1 MRKTSDNS
9 RRRDWNET
17 LREMPYVR
25 LAFAFLGGI
34 AWQCHVYTFHAPF
47 WPVTVLLFFL
57 FALTLFIPYCHHYAR
72 QWMGGLAGLLFLF
85 SAGITTI
92 QFQPQESKLPLQQN
106 IYIKAVVSE
115 KTTPGQRYLKT
126 PAVVLAYADSSGTH
140 PLREKSIFYLEPDSM
155 QALPVPGDTLIA
167 LARLS
172 ELPPPQNPGEFDY
185 RTYMKRRYVFT
196 SGFIRRTQYMTFP
209 AQTKSL
215 RNFPAQLRG
224 NTQQIFINKGLSGDE
239 FAVLNALTLG
249 DKKDLDQDL
258 RQAYSSSGATHIL
271 AVSGLHVGIIFAI
284 LSVLFSFLERKQN
297 GKLFKNILCIFCLWC
312 YAALVGFSPSVT
324 RATVMFSFVL
334 AGQMMRRSISIYNS
348 LAASAFFICLFRPFD
363 LFDTGFQLSY
373 CAVIS
378 IVYFQPAIYRLIYA
392 RHKITDY
399 FWQLLSVSFAAQ
411 IGTLPITLASFHQF
425 PNYFLLTNVFVIPLT
440 GVIVYL
446 SAALLATTWIPVAS
460 GLIALCLD
468 KSLWLLNHGVR
479 FIEQLP
485 HSVTTNIYISPP
497 QLCIMIVLALLFMLY
512 IETKNRRLLWISA
525 YLFIGFFALG
535 AWQSIQ
541 QRQQQFIAVY
551 NVKNT
556 SYIHFIH
563 GNHSVALRDSG
574 NVEETFDFNLKT
586 FFIRTGIAGKPA
598 VTLDIRHP
606 LNDATVQHLH
616 AYRNFIIFED
626 KLIKILHDEQ
636 PIFKQAAPVDYLIVT
651 ASAALRPAQ
660 ALALYQPKQVILDAS
675 VPAFRARQW
684 ASAASEQAVALHDV
698 KQQGAW
704 VTRMD
709 TNRHELNELNTN

>member
-1 MRKTSDNS
+1 VRKPSDHS
-9 RRRDWNET
+9 RRRRDWNET

-25 LAFAFLGGI
+25 LALAFLGGI
-34 AWQCHVYTFHAPF
+34 AWQCHAYPFHFHF

-57 FALTLFIPYCHHYAR
+57 FLLTLIIPYCHHYAH
-72 QWMGGLAGLLFLF
+72 QWISGLSGLLFLF
-85 SAGITTI
+85 AAGVTAV
-92 QFQPQESKLPLQQN
+92 QFQPQESRLPLQHD
-106 IYIKAVVSE
+106 IYIKAVAGE
-115 KTTPGQRYLKT
+115 TTAGQRYLKM

-140 PLREKSIFYLEPDSM
+140 ALREKTILYLEPDST
-155 QALPVPGDTLIA
+155 QPLPVPGDTL
-167 LARLS
+167 LTLVRLS

-185 RTYMKRRYVFT
+185 RTYMKRRHVFT
-196 SGFIRRTQYMTFP
+196 SGFIRRTHYTVVP

-215 RNFPAQLRG
+215 RNLPAQLRG
-224 NTQQIFINKGLSGDE
+224 NTQQIFATKGIADDE

-258 RQAYSSSGATHIL
+258 RQAYSASGATHIL

-284 LSVLFSFLERKQN
+284 LSILFSFLEKKQN

-334 AGQMMRRSISIYNS
+334 AGQMMRRHISIYNS
-348 LAASAFFICLFRPFD
+348 LAASAFFICLFCPFD

-378 IVYFQPAIYRLIYA
+378 IVYFQPAIYRLSYT

-425 PNYFLLTNVFVIPLT
+425 PNYFLLTNIFVIPLT

-446 SAALLATTWIPVAS
+446 SAALLTTAWIPAVS
-460 GLIALCLD
+460 DIIALCLD

-479 FIEQLP
+479 FIEQMP
-485 HSVTTNIYISPP
+485 YSVTSNIYISPS
-497 QLCIMIVLALLFMLY
+497 QLCAMIVLALLFMLY
-512 IETKNRRLLWISA
+512 IETKNRWLVWIST
-525 YLFIGFFALG
+525 YLLIGFFALG
-535 AWQSIQ
+535 TWQSIRQ
-541 QRQQQFIAVY
+541 QEQQFIAVY
-551 NVKNT
+551 NVKNA

-563 GNHSVALRDSG
+563 GNHSVALRDSSTAG
-574 NVEETFDFNLKT
+574 QPFDFNLKT
-586 FFIRTGIAGKPA
+586 FFISAGIAGKPA
-598 VTLDIRHP
+598 ITLAAHHP
-606 LNDATVQHLH
+606 LNDTTIQHLH
-616 AYRNFIIFED
+616 IYRNFIIFEN

-636 PIFKQAAPVDYLIVT
+636 PAYKQTAPVDYLIVT
-651 ASAALRPAQ
+651 ATAALRPAQ

-675 VPAFRARQW
+675 VPAFRTRQW
-684 ASAASEQAVALHDV
+684 ETAVSEQAVALHNV
-698 KQQGAW
+698 KQHGAW
-704 VTRMD
+704 IQTLKVK
-709 TNRHELNELNTN
+709 N

>member
-1 MRKTSDNS
+1 MRKTPDHS

-34 AWQCHVYTFHAPF
+34 AWQCHVYPFHF
-47 WPVTVLLFFL
+47 SCWPVSVLLFFL

-72 QWMGGLAGLLFLF
+72 QWISGLAGLLFLF
-85 SAGITTI
+85 SAGITAV
-92 QFQPQESKLPLQQN
+92 QFQPQESKLPLQRH
-106 IYIKAVVSE
+106 IYIKAAVSE
-115 KTTPGQRYLKT
+115 NTTAGQRYLKT
-126 PAVVLAYADSSGTH
+126 PAVILACADSSGTQF
-140 PLREKSIFYLEPDSM
+140 LREKIILFLETDST
-155 QALPVPGDTLIA
+155 QALPVPGDTILA
-167 LARLS
+167 LAWLS

-185 RTYMKRRYVFT
+185 RTYMKRRHVFT
-196 SGFIRRTQYMTFP
+196 SGFIRRTQYMVVP

-215 RNFPAQLRG
+215 RNLPAQLRG
-224 NTQQIFINKGLSGDE
+224 NTQQIFSTKGIAGDE

-284 LSVLFSFLERKQN
+284 LSILFSFLEKKRN
-297 GKLFKNILCIFCLWC
+297 GKPFKNILCIFCLWC

-334 AGQMMRRSISIYNS
+334 AGQMMQRRISIYNS

-378 IVYFQPAIYRLIYA
+378 IVYFQPAIYRLIYVRYKTA
-392 RHKITDY
+392 DY
-399 FWQLLSVSFAAQ
+399 YWQLLSVSFAAQ

-446 SAALLATTWIPVAS
+446 SAALLATTWMPVAS
-460 GLIALCLD
+460 DLLALCLD

-479 FIEQLP
+479 FIEQMP
-485 HSVTTNIYISPP
+485 HSVTSNIYISPP

-512 IETKNRRLLWISA
+512 IETKNKRLLWISA
-525 YLFIGFFALG
+525 CLLTGLFAFGS
-535 AWQSIQ
+535 WQSIQ
-541 QRQQQFIAVY
+541 QQGQRLIAVY
-551 NVKNT
+551 NVKNA

-563 GNHSVALRDSG
+563 GNHSVALRDSS
-574 NVEETFDFNLKT
+574 NAEETFDFNLKT
-586 FFIRTGIAGKPA
+586 FFISTGIAGKPV
-598 VTLDIRHP
+598 VTLAAHHP
-606 LNDATVQHLH
+606 LNDTTIQHLH
-616 AYRNFIIFED
+616 TYRNFIIFED
-626 KLIKILHDEQ
+626 KLIKILHNEQ
-636 PIFKQAAPVDYLIVT
+636 PTFKQTAPVDYLIVT
-651 ASAALRPAQ
+651 AAAALRPTQ

-684 ASAASEQAVALHDV
+684 ASVASEQAVALHDV
-698 KQQGAW
+698 KQHGAW
-704 VTRMD
+704 IQKI
-709 TNRHELNELNTN
+709 NRE